1 MKFRH
6 ALGASLHQSSMSISP
21 TDVSNK
27 TWNIMKFDD
36 GQKMCHVLILF
47 RNMHNGIS
55 VDFRVLAAKF
65 NMLVTHLYDLLSLY
79 ASDWNVSH
87 ITQSFSGLH
96 YIQSDDH
103 STNIVSTTKM
113 PLIIISIYQLL
124 NFFVLYQF
132 YVTH

>member
-79 ASDWNVSH
+79 ASD
-87 ITQSFSGLH
+87 
-96 YIQSDDH
+96 
-103 STNIVSTTKM
+103 
-113 PLIIISIYQLL
+113 
-124 NFFVLYQF
+124 
-132 YVTH
+132 